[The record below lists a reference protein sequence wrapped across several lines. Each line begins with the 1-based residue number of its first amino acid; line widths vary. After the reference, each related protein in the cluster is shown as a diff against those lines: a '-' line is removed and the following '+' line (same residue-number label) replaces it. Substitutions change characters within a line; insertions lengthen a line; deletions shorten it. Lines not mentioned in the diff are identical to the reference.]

1 MAPQDY
7 EARIAHCATPEVC
20 EALQAEITRAARPHR
35 ENLFSLRQANERAS
49 EYWRESLIDRGAVG
63 VWETIVMRD
72 QLIAQQQLI
81 VRQFSALEDALIKRN
96 DERRRARGEAVW

>member
-72 QLIAQQQLI
+72 QLIAQQQL
-81 VRQFSALEDALIKRN
+81 LEDALIKRN
-96 DERRRARGEAVW
+96 DELRRARGEAVW